1 MGIPIFF
8 IPREFDWFRKK
19 KLSHRNPDCPS
30 IIYIY
35 IYIYIDIYIYICVFL
50 QEEEGAI
57 QHNGK
62 VIRGNDAAQTQ
73 RKITIRRPDCGD

>member
-30 IIYIY
+30 IIY
-35 IYIYIDIYIYICVFL
+35 IYIYICVFL

>member
-35 IYIYIDIYIYICVFL
+35 IYIFAYFFKRKKEQYNIMARSSGVMTQPKLKGKL
-50 QEEEGAI
+50 QYADLT
-57 QHNGK
+57 
-62 VIRGNDAAQTQ
+62 VATRY
-73 RKITIRRPDCGD
+73 RMS